1 MVQANEPHLLLVE
14 DDRQLAEM
22 VCQHLR
28 SLSVAVT
35 HCDNGDAGMRLA
47 LSGRFDLLLLDIML
61 PGTSGLDICYAVRQ
75 RDPLLP
81 IIMVTALDSEA
92 DRVMGLT
99 QGSDDYLVKPFSI
112 RELKARVQSQLRR
125 LQALKQVAAGPELHS
140 LACDDLV
147 LDLDARS
154 CRLGSREIEL
164 TAREFDLLRYFMEHP
179 GRAFSRGQL
188 LDAVWGYNYEGF
200 EHTVNSH
207 INRLRTKLEAD
218 PGKPR
223 FILTVW
229 GLGYKFAQ
237 PDNAG
242 AEA

>member
-1 MVQANEPHLLLVE
+1 MDQADCPHLLLVE
-14 DDRQLAEM
+14 DDKQLADM

-28 SLSVAVT
+28 SLPVKVT
-35 HCDNGDAGMRLA
+35 HCDNGDEACRLA
-47 LSGRFDLLLLDIML
+47 LSGDFDLVLLDLML
-61 PGTSGLDICYAVRQ
+61 PGMNGLDICYAVRQ
-75 RDPLLP
+75 RYPLLP

-92 DRVMGLT
+92 DRVMGLS

-125 LQALKQVAAGPELHS
+125 LQAMAVVANGSESRELKSDG
-140 LACDDLV
+140 LV

-154 CRLGSREIEL
+154 CHLHDREIEL
-164 TAREFDLLRYFMEHP
+164 TAREFDLLSHFMRHP

-188 LDAVWGYNYEGF
+188 LDAVWGYNYEGY

-207 INRLRTKLEAD
+207 INRLRMKLEAN

-237 PDNAG
+237 VEAAG
-242 AEA
+242 AKG